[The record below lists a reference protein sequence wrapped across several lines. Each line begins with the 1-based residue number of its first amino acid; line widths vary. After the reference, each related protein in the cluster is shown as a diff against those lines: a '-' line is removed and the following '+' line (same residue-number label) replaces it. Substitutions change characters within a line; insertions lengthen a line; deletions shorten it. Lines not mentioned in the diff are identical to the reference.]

1 MKPIYEELKKFAES
15 ELYPFCMP
23 GHKKGLGIDF
33 RMNNPFEMDITEI
46 DNLDNL
52 HHPTGIIKESQELA
66 AKTFGADNS
75 YYLVNGSTSGL
86 EAAVLSVCGDS
97 DEIIVARNCHK
108 SVYNGIILSGAK
120 PIYIYP
126 QYMDEKGY
134 FGGVSSSEIEKS
146 IIENP
151 ESKAVIITSPTYEGI
166 VSDVQKIAYV
176 VHKYNKILIVDEAH
190 GAHFKFN
197 NYFPKTALE
206 CGADIVIQSLHKTLP
221 APTQTAIIHTKGDRV
236 NVSRLKSM
244 ISMMQSTS
252 PSYIFMAAI
261 DLCMDYLRNKGK
273 KDFEDYVNR
282 LKIFRTKVKDLKMIS
297 LLDLEVK
304 NTFSNFDLDLGKLV
318 FNIRNCD
325 LNAIDVAKILRDK
338 YNIQIEM
345 SDENHF
351 IAMSSVSDSEQGFT
365 RLYNALKEIDSKMKK
380 NEEKER
386 KLVVKK
392 TVPKMEILPREAIF
406 SEKSPIKLEHSQ
418 GHICGEFV
426 VPYPPG
432 IPLLVPGEIIEK
444 QVLDEIFKMKFF
456 NIDIVG
462 TEREDLEEINII
474 LK

>member
-23 GHKKGLGIDF
+23 GHKKGMGIDF
-33 RMNNPFEMDITEI
+33 RMNNLFTIDITEI

-134 FGGVSSSEIEKS
+134 FGGVSPNEIEKS

-166 VSDVQKIAYV
+166 VSDVEKIAYV

-197 NYFPKTALE
+197 DYFPKTALE

-221 APTQTAIIHTKGDRV
+221 APTQTAIIHTKGDTV
-236 NVSRLKSM
+236 NVSKLKSM

-282 LKIFRTKVKDLKMIS
+282 LKIFREKIKDLKMIS

-304 NTFSNFDLDLGKLV
+304 NTFSNF
-318 FNIRNCD
+318 D

-351 IAMSSVSDSEQGFT
+351 IAMSSVSDSEQGFN

-406 SEKSPIKLEHSQ
+406 CEKSPIKLEYSQ
-418 GHICGEFV
+418 DHICGEFV

-432 IPLLVPGEIIEK
+432 IPLLVPGEIIE
-444 QVLDEIFKMKFF
+444 QHVLDEIFRMKFF
-456 NIDIVG
+456 SIDIVG
-462 TEREDLEEINII
+462 IERENLEEINII